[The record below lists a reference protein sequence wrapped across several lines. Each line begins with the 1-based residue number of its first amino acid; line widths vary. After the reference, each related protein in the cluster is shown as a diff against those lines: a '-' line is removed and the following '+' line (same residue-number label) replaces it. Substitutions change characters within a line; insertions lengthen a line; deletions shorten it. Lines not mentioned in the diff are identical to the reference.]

1 VDEDRS
7 VVAPVLVAF
16 AVAGALAYLPVA
28 VGRAGNFAPV
38 HVTVAIT
45 LLAACFITPAI
56 AGYFIGRSRDEA
68 RQLALIVLIVG
79 LPAIVT
85 FAMIA
90 SGVLIQS
97 ISPLLIVVF
106 LIMFA
111 ALLGYVRGREGPVR

>member
-1 VDEDRS
+1 MKIAPSSRPSSSPSRWLARWPTCRS
-7 VVAPVLVAF
+7 RW
-16 AVAGALAYLPVA
+16 GA
-28 VGRAGNFAPV
+28 RATSHPV

-97 ISPLLIVVF
+97 ILPLLIVVF